1 VAYLKP
7 PKEVLDVLHAPAAP
21 NAIPNPPRTHL
32 LLVEPRNYPPVAELA
47 APTLRLAGLRINPA
61 NNGRHSPMGVATAA
75 TVKEISTGKE
85 LKLQVPAGARLTGFE
100 WSPDGKQ
107 FAVLNYTNTSV
118 ELWVGSTGS
127 PVLRKVAGLAVND
140 SLGGAV
146 EWLPGSTELLVR
158 AVVANRGPAPPAQA
172 IPLGPN
178 VQETAGGAQPQWT
191 LQDMLRSPHDEK
203 LFDYYCSSQLMVVNS
218 ATLKSSPIGK
228 PAIFSRAE
236 PSPDGKLLLVSLV
249 KRPYSYLHAY
259 ADFPQDLEVWE
270 RTGKPVKLIHSAPLR
285 DKVPLEG
292 VPTGP
297 RNVQW
302 RATDQATLLWWEALD
317 EGDPKK
323 KVPHRDRLMM
333 QRAPFQSAPLEVT
346 KTQHRGAS
354 LVQGEGGLVI
364 VGEVER
370 ERRWLYFKRVYL
382 DDSQGEQKPLWN
394 YSMRERYNNPGSPL
408 TRVLPSGRRIMRQSG
423 DFVFFA
429 GQGATPQGDRPFLDR
444 VNLKTGEKERLFR
457 AGEKGYESVVDVLDD
472 EGTRFLTRY
481 ESPTEPPN
489 LFIRVRGSDVRQ
501 PLTAFTDPTPQL
513 RKIKAELVKYKRADG
528 VDLSFTLYLPP
539 DYQPGTRL
547 PTILYAYPLE
557 FTDPG
562 VAGQVGGST
571 QRFVQ
576 MRGASHLFLLL
587 SGYAILHDATIPIV
601 GDPETVN
608 NTYVEQLTAGAKA
621 AIDKAVELGVTDP
634 NRVGVTGHSYGGF
647 MTMNLLAHTDLFRTG
662 VARSGAYNRTL
673 TPFGFQSERRTYWQA
688 SEVYLKMSP
697 FQYADK
703 VNEPVLLI
711 HGEADNNAGTHPMQ
725 SERMY
730 QAIRGN
736 GGTARLVMLP
746 AESHGYAARES
757 IEHVLAETLLWFD
770 RYLKSATALTSG
782 R

>member
-1 VAYLKP
+1 
-7 PKEVLDVLHAPAAP
+7 
-21 NAIPNPPRTHL
+21 
-32 LLVEPRNYPPVAELA
+32 
-47 APTLRLAGLRINPA
+47 
-61 NNGRHSPMGVATAA
+61 
-75 TVKEISTGKE
+75 
-85 LKLQVPAGARLTGFE
+85 
-100 WSPDGKQ
+100 
-107 FAVLNYTNTSV
+107 
-118 ELWVGSTGS
+118 
-127 PVLRKVAGLAVND
+127 
-140 SLGGAV
+140 
-146 EWLPGSTELLVR
+146 
-158 AVVANRGPAPPAQA
+158 
-172 IPLGPN
+172 
-178 VQETAGGAQPQWT
+178 
-191 LQDMLRSPHDEK
+191 
-203 LFDYYCSSQLMVVNS
+203 
-218 ATLKSSPIGK
+218 
-228 PAIFSRAE
+228 
-236 PSPDGKLLLVSLV
+236 
-249 KRPYSYLHAY
+249 
-259 ADFPQDLEVWE
+259 
-270 RTGKPVKLIHSAPLR
+270 
-285 DKVPLEG
+285 
-292 VPTGP
+292 
-297 RNVQW
+297 
-302 RATDQATLLWWEALD
+302 
-317 EGDPKK
+317 
-323 KVPHRDRLMM
+323 
-333 QRAPFQSAPLEVT
+333 
-346 KTQHRGAS
+346 
-354 LVQGEGGLVI
+354 
-364 VGEVER
+364 
-370 ERRWLYFKRVYL
+370 
-382 DDSQGEQKPLWN
+382 
-394 YSMRERYNNPGSPL
+394 
-408 TRVLPSGRRIMRQSG
+408 MRQSG